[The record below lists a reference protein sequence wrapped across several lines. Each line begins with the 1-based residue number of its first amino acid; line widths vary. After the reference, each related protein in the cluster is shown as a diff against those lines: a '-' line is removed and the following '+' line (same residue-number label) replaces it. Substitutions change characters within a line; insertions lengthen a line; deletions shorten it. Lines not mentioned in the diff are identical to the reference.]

1 VFIGGGFFEEGGV
14 VLDAVPVV
22 AEDADG
28 NGAGVIVF
36 CVEELAEERFAGLI
50 EAPCDPEGFDEVV
63 FVIGVGFV
71 EACGPFGDG
80 WEDLVERAAAE
91 FPAAAVAGAV
101 FREFEVIEESGDGS
115 AFDLSWLEER
125 AGRVGDAVDAAVDVV
140 AEGVAGIVLHVTD
153 EDIVPV
159 DDVERAV
166 WGEFEVDGA
175 EVAVVGLEE
184 VVAEFGFPAGAFVID
199 GVLFDA
205 EEADGVAEEDVA
217 LNFVREVGGGD
228 EFEA

>member
-28 NGAGVIVF
+28 GGAGVIVF
-36 CVEELAEERFAGLI
+36 GVEELAEEGFVGLI

-63 FVIGVGFV
+63 FVGWVGFV
-71 EACGPFGDG
+71 ETCGPFGDG
-80 WEDLVERAAAE
+80 WADLVERAAAE
-91 FPAAAVAGAV
+91 FAAAAVAGAV
-101 FREFEVIEESGDGS
+101 FREFEVIEESDDGS
-115 AFDLSWLEER
+115 AVDFCWFEER

-140 AEGVAGIVLHVTD
+140 AERVAGVVLHVTD

-159 DDVERAV
+159 DQVERAI
-166 WGEFEVDGA
+166 WGELEVDGA

-217 LNFVREVGGGD
+217 LDIVREVSGGD